1 MYARCIHTISRQR
14 RHYAPSRKETKTA
27 KHMKKILLSA
37 LLLAGMATNAGAQ
50 LLYKISGNGL
60 TAPSYVIGT
69 HHLANVSFV
78 DKIPGVKDALTATEQ
93 VYGELNMNL
102 MSNTDT
108 IAAFTKKLMLPEG
121 KSLKTVL
128 NDTQYKKLDA
138 FLKEFMGVGLGSPI
152 VFNQFGKMTPAYLT
166 FQLQALIFLQHHM
179 GDFDPSSTFD
189 QYFQAQAKKNN
200 EPVGGLETYAFQ
212 ANLIA
217 GEPMDRQ
224 VTGLMCLID
233 NVQATST
240 LLDEMTDA
248 YYAQNIEGVKTAM
261 DKQINADCGSTPE
274 EKAAIIDNR
283 NADWAN
289 RMPAI
294 MQDKP
299 TFFAVGAGHLA
310 GEKGLLQLLTNAG
323 YTVEA
328 VK

>member
-1 MYARCIHTISRQR
+1 
-14 RHYAPSRKETKTA
+14 
-27 KHMKKILLSA
+27 MKKILLSV

-78 DKIPGVKDALTATEQ
+78 EKIPGVKDALTATSQ
-93 VYGELNMNL
+93 VYGELNMDL
-102 MSNTDT
+102 MSNADT
-108 IAAFTKKLMLPEG
+108 IAAFTKKMMLPEG
-121 KSLKTVL
+121 QSLKTVL
-128 NDTQYKKLDA
+128 NDAQYKRLDG

-152 VFNQFGKMTPAYLT
+152 VFNQFGKMSPSYLT
-166 FQLQALIFLQHHM
+166 SQLQALIFLQHHM

-212 ANLIA
+212 AGLIA

-233 NVQATST
+233 NVQTASD

-248 YYAQNIEGVKTAM
+248 YYAQNIEAVKTAM
-261 DKQINADCGSTPE
+261 DKQISADCASTPE
-274 EKAAIIDNR
+274 EKAAMIDNR

-299 TFFAVGAGHLA
+299 TFFAVGVGHLP